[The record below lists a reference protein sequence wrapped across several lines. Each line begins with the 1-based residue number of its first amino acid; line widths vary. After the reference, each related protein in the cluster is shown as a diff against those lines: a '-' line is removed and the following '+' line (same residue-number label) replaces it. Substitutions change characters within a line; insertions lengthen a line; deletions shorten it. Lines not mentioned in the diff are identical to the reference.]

1 MEKLKNILLVDD
13 DVDTCTLLTRLLE
26 KHSYSVRAAHSGRSA
41 LTMVK
46 EQSFDAVLCDFRLGD
61 MDGIELLSGFKALAP
76 DLPVIIITG
85 YSDIR
90 TAVNVIQSG
99 AFDYIAK
106 PLIPEEIL
114 HQLKK
119 AIDSKGQK
127 QSSGSKKTAHEAK
140 SKPSEFV
147 EGTSPQSVEISKQI
161 ELVAPTNFSV
171 IIFGETG
178 SGKEAIARS
187 IHEKSKRAAQPFIA
201 LDCGALPKDLAGS
214 ELFGHE
220 KGAFTGAL
228 TTKSGQFELAE
239 GGTLFLDEVANLPFD
254 VQTLL
259 LRVVQER
266 KMKRIGGTSEI
277 SLDVRILVA
286 SNENLFDAYKKGKF
300 REDLY
305 HRFNEFSIH
314 ISPLRERKEDILP
327 LAMHFLQN
335 VNEELQKNILG
346 FDKEVCDCF
355 LQYSWPGN
363 IRELKNVVK
372 RATLLAQSK
381 QVQMHNLPLEIS
393 NPSRFMGNETQV
405 IDNQHTKAPLDLK
418 SASMQAEYETILE
431 ALKKVNFN
439 RSKAA
444 DLLKIDRKTLYNK
457 MKAYKLI
464 TDLNEGEE

>member
-1 MEKLKNILLVDD
+1 MEHRILLVDD
-13 DVDTCTLLTRLLE
+13 DLDTCKLLTRLLE
-26 KHSYSVRAAHSGRSA
+26 KNSYVVDSAHSGKSA
-41 LTMVK
+41 LTKLK
-46 EQSFDAVLCDFRLGD
+46 EQTFDAVLCDFRLGD
-61 MDGIELLSGFKALAP
+61 MDGIEILSGIKSIAP
-76 DLPVIIITG
+76 QLPVIIITG

-114 HQLKK
+114 IQLKK
-119 AIDSKGQK
+119 AIAHSKQK
-127 QSSGSKKTAHEAK
+127 SNSENEKKAPPPSTA
-140 SKPSEFV
+140 STGFV
-147 EGTSPQSVEISKQI
+147 MGTSPQSIEIEKQI

-178 SGKEAIARS
+178 SGKEAVARK
-187 IHEKSKRAAQPFIA
+187 IHEKSKRAGHPFVA

-220 KGAFTGAL
+220 KGAFTGAINS
-228 TTKSGQFELAE
+228 KAGQFELAE

-254 VQTLL
+254 IQTLL

-266 KMKRIGGTSEI
+266 KMKRIGGANEI

-286 SNENLFDAYKKGKF
+286 SNENLYEATKKGKF

-314 ISPLRERKEDILP
+314 LSPLRERKEDILP
-327 LAMHFLQN
+327 LANWFLKE
-335 VNEELQKNILG
+335 VNEELQKQIEG
-346 FDKEVCDCF
+346 FDEDVSRC
-355 LQYSWPGN
+355 LLGYSWPGN

-372 RATLLAQSK
+372 RATLLAQSNLI
-381 QVQMHNLPLEIS
+381 QMHNLPLEIS
-393 NPSRFMGNETQV
+393 NPSRFMGNEHFQ
-405 IDNQHTKAPLDLK
+405 DHAPIPKTSPDLK
-418 SASMQAEYETILE
+418 SAAMQAEYEAILE

-439 RSKAA
+439 KSKAA
-444 DLLKIDRKTLYNK
+444 ELLKIDRKTLYNK
-457 MKAYKLI
+457 MKMFRL
-464 TDLNEGEE
+464 TNETSDGEE